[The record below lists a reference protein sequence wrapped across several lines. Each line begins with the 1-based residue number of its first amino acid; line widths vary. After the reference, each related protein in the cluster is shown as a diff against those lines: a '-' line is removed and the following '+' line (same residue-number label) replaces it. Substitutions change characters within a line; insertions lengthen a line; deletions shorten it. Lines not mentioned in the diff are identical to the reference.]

1 DLLRDGLDR
10 RLVRDV
16 RRGRRRVRAARG
28 GREAVDAPTAA
39 LRALEPR
46 RAIVERRD
54 GLEVGERERE
64 PLTHRLVVRA
74 GDPAEAAH
82 RAERLADL
90 VGEALERAGGVA
102 VLDQGGEVSDAPG
115 AAVGGFAGRAALFDE
130 AR

>member
-1 DLLRDGLDR
+1 
-10 RLVRDV
+10 
-16 RRGRRRVRAARG
+16 
-28 GREAVDAPTAA
+28 
-39 LRALEPR
+39 
-46 RAIVERRD
+46 
-54 GLEVGERERE
+54 
-64 PLTHRLVVRA
+64 HRLVVRA

-130 AR
+130 ARPIVGACVGSRAFRQLEEVIDLHHAYGRTPQVQCDVARTA